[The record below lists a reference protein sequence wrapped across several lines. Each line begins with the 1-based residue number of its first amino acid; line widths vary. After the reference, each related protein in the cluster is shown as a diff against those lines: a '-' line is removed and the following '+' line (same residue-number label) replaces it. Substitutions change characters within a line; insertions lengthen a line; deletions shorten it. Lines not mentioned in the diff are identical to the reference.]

1 MAMTQRDRRA
11 LMILGLVVVVGA
23 AVFLLGGNRGGG
35 STTNAAAVLPQV
47 GTSPGAST
55 GGVVVAEPTPS
66 PSPSPSKE
74 RHGQKLVFSGRDPF
88 DATQGGGSIASS
100 TTETTGTS
108 GTSGTTVEPSVSPA
122 GSPSPGP
129 SGGSSQ
135 TFGEQT
141 VVLVSIFQEG
151 GVDKAQVEVDGTVYT
166 VAPGDTFAASYQL
179 VAISGSCADFLYG
192 DQAFTL
198 CETANK

>member
-11 LMILGLVVVVGA
+11 LVILGLVVVVGA

-35 STTNAAAVLPQV
+35 GANQAAAVPGTQV
-47 GTSPGAST
+47 GTQV
-55 GGVVVAEPTPS
+55 GGVGAQTSPEPA
-66 PSPSPSKE
+66 PSPSPSKKK
-74 RHGQKLVFSGRDPF
+74 HGEKLVFSGRDPF
-88 DATQGGGSIASS
+88 DATQGGGTLVSTES
-100 TTETTGTS
+100 TTTTTS
-108 GTSGTTVEPSVSPA
+108 TTVEPSVSPA

-135 TFGEQT
+135 TFGDQT
-141 VVLVSIFQEG
+141 VVLVSIFIENG
-151 GVDKAQVEVDGTVYT
+151 LDKAQVEVDGTVYT
-166 VAPGDTFAASYQL
+166 VSPGDTFAGSFQL
-179 VAISGSCADFLYG
+179 VGISGSCADFLYG

>member
-11 LMILGLVVVVGA
+11 LIILGLVVVVGA
-23 AVFLLGGNRGGG
+23 AVFLLAGNHGGG
-35 STTNAAAVLPQV
+35 GGGTTAAVAEAPLTGV
-47 GTSPGAST
+47 SST
-55 GGVVVAEPTPS
+55 GSTPVVAPS
-66 PSPSPSKE
+66 PSPSSTKK
-74 RHGQKLVFSGRDPF
+74 HGEKLVFSGRDPF
-88 DATQGGGSIASS
+88 DATQGGGTIATVGTETS
-100 TTETTGTS
+100 TT
-108 GTSGTTVEPSVSPA
+108 VDPSVSPA

-135 TFGEQT
+135 TFGDQT
-141 VVLVSIFQEG
+141 VVLVSIFVDN

-166 VAPGDTFAASYQL
+166 VEPGDSFAGSYQL
-179 VAISGSCADFLYG
+179 VSISGSCADFLYG